1 MLVNRP
7 AGVGMKLFSPPVNS
21 LNKERRTHSLF
32 RCSAAASFIHLC
44 HLSVSILDD
53 FLSFMTAN
61 QTFSLCFDKS
71 FKYPVSGV
79 LLSFCV
85 EMLKMSLQVDLMCCK
100 SVGTDLSMLDI
111 DDLMTEISQLKK
123 EVALLEAKLR
133 ERGDPLN
140 GEELEKVSCQ
150 SSVCV
155 TDGTSTECQDSV
167 WSVRDQRSEQRS
179 RDTQDSEL
187 SLTLLCYTDTQESV
201 CDSNQGDQTST
212 ESLAS
217 VCNAGEQQMQQIPL
231 KMCSVKLLDCR
242 NLMEMRG
249 ETTAEEQHDDHDE
262 DDDFDPSG
270 ANSGSCSDGETTST
284 SKECLSAQS
293 LSCITCEKTFSSKG
307 HLARHERK
315 HTEQKFFKCR
325 TCGCSFSTIQERNF
339 HAKVHRVKK
348 QFHCEQCGKFSSTT
362 PYNLKAHMRIH
373 GDEKPFQCSECEKCF
388 SFKGVLVAHER
399 THTGEKPYKCPHCE
413 KRFNHKPHLTKHVRV
428 HTNER
433 PYQCSECGKTFTR
446 LDYLKSHQKIHSDQK
461 HYQCSLCDKRFRQ
474 KANLIVHE
482 RMHSGEKPYLCSHCG
497 KSFYA
502 QGQLS
507 IHQRVHTGEK
517 PYNCDCGKS
526 FSRHD
531 TFANHLRT
539 HTGERPYRCTQCDKT
554 FARQGTLKTHE
565 RVHTGEKPYSCSI
578 CGERFAYLG
587 SFNTHQNKHA
597 KDQESL

>member
-1 MLVNRP
+1 
-7 AGVGMKLFSPPVNS
+7 MKLFSPPVNS

-217 VCNAGEQQMQQIPL
+217 EQM
-231 KMCSVKLLDCR
+231 M
-242 NLMEMRG
+242 MEMTE
-249 ETTAEEQHDDHDE
+249 ETTAEEQHTDYNEYHDE
-262 DDDFDPSG
+262 DVYFILSV
-270 ANSGSCSDGETTST
+270 NSDSSSDGETAST
-284 SKECLSAQS
+284 SKQRLTASGKRVSQS
-293 LSCITCEKTFSSKG
+293 RLV
-307 HLARHERK
+307 RRERRC
-315 HTEQKFFKCR
+315 TENKFFKCR
-325 TCGCSFSTIQERNF
+325 RCGCSFSTKEEKKL
-339 HAKVHRVKK
+339 HSEVHRREG
-348 QFHCEQCGKFSSTT
+348 FHCDQCGKIFSAPST
-362 PYNLKAHMRIH
+362 LQIHMRTH
-373 GDEKPFQCSECEKCF
+373 SGEKPFQCSECDKCF
-388 SFKGVLVAHER
+388 TTKGSLVAHKR
-399 THTGEKPYKCPHCE
+399 IHTGEKPYKCPQCE
-413 KRFNHKPHLTKHVRV
+413 KGFSHGPQLKKHLRV
-428 HTNER
+428 HTKER
-433 PYQCSECGKTFTR
+433 PYQCGECGKTFTQSYS
-446 LDYLKSHQKIHSDQK
+446 LQSHQKTHSEEK
-461 HYQCSLCDKRFRQ
+461 PYRCSHCEKCYRHKSQ
-474 KANLIVHE
+474 LIIHE
-482 RMHSGEKPYLCSHCG
+482 RMHTGEKPYLCSHCG
-497 KSFYA
+497 KRFS
-502 QGQLS
+502 GPGDLRV
-507 IHQRVHTGEK
+507 HVRVHTGEK
-517 PYNCDCGKS
+517 PYHCSFCGKN
-526 FSRHD
+526 FSQHD
-531 TFANHLRT
+531 SLKKHQRT
-539 HTGERPYRCTQCDKT
+539 HTGERPFKCTLCDKT
-554 FARQGTLKTHE
+554 FAYQEVLKTHQ

-578 CGERFAYLG
+578 CGERFAYLT
-587 SFNTHQNKHA
+587 SFNAHQKRHA
-597 KDQESL
+597 KKLESS